1 MCDTYFDFLLA
12 WQPSKEAVGIFQ
24 LQMTIAAA
32 AARDST
38 LKEKKAKHV
47 R

>member
-24 LQMTIAAA
+24 LQMPIAA

-38 LKEKKAKHV
+38 LKEKEAKHV

>member
-32 AARDST
+32 RDST